1 MYAWLVSLTMSLFA
15 ALSPVAMLNALAP
28 RDGVV
33 QVADLSYAD
42 GPRHG
47 IDVYAPSPAHPGE
60 PSGGAPIVVFFYG
73 GGWVDGQREMYRF
86 VGATLAAHGIV
97 AVIPDYRVYPEV
109 RFPAFIEDGAKAV
122 AWARA
127 HGAAYGG
134 DPARLFLMGH
144 SAGAQIATMLSLDP
158 TWLAA
163 EGMDPARDIAGVI
176 GLAGPYDFLPLD
188 TPTLKAIFGPSQTWA
203 RSQPINYV
211 TAHAPP
217 MFLAAARWDTTVDP
231 GNTARLAARL
241 RVSGDTVVERVYKF
255 VGHRTLMG
263 AFATPFT
270 WLAPVRADVLRFIA
284 ASAGGR

>member
-1 MYAWLVSLTMSLFA
+1 MYAWLVSLTMSVFA

-28 RDGVV
+28 RAGVM

-42 GPRHG
+42 SPRHG
-47 IDVYAPSPAHPGE
+47 VDVYAPSPAHP
-60 PSGGAPIVVFFYG
+60 GAPIVVFFYG
-73 GGWVDGQREMYRF
+73 GGWVDGQRDMYRF

-109 RFPAFIEDGAKAV
+109 RFPAFIEDAAKAV

-144 SAGAQIATMLSLDP
+144 SAGAQIATMLSLDA
-158 TWLAA
+158 TWLA
-163 EGMDPARDIAGVI
+163 EVGMDPARDIAGAI

-217 MFLAAARWDTTVDP
+217 MFLAAARWDSSVDP
-231 GNTARLAARL
+231 GNTKWLAARL
-241 RVSGDTVVERVYKF
+241 RASGDTVVERLYRF
-255 VGHRTLMG
+255 VGHRTLIA
-263 AFATPFT
+263 AFAAPFT
-270 WLAPVRADVLRFIA
+270 PLAPVRADVLRFIA
-284 ASAGGR
+284 TRAAAGGG